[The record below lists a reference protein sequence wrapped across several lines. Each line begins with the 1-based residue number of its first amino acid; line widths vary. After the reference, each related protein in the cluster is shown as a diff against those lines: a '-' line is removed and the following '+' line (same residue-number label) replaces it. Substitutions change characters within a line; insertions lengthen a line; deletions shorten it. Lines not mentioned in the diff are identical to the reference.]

1 MTRGRDYFQ
10 FKQFTVHQ
18 RRDVMR
24 VNTDGV
30 LLGAWTPDVAGRR
43 ILEVGTGT
51 GVIALQLL
59 QRGAQWVDAI
69 DIDLETCLQAR
80 ENAALSPWASQIEV
94 VHSPFQL
101 FAETCDE
108 PYDLVVSNPPYYV
121 DSLPSPNAR
130 RNQMRHALSLPTEDL
145 LGGLELSLSPSGRF
159 VAVFPLAEGSA
170 FVSQAAGVGLYCSR
184 QVAVADKPQG
194 ATKRLLCEFRRERCT
209 PLVEELF
216 IHNADG
222 DYSAE
227 YRALTAPFYLD
238 F

>member
-1 MTRGRDYFQ
+1 MARGRDYFQ
-10 FKQFTVHQ
+10 FKHFTVQ
-18 RRDVMR
+18 QTRDVMR

-30 LLGAWTPDVAGRR
+30 LLGAWTPEVDGRR
-43 ILEVGTGT
+43 ILEIGTGT

-59 QRGAQWVDAI
+59 QRGARWVDAI
-69 DIDLETCLQAR
+69 DIDAEACQQAQ
-80 ENAALSPWASQIEV
+80 ENATASPFASQIEV
-94 VHSPFQL
+94 FHTPFQL
-101 FAETCDE
+101 FAETCE
-108 PYDLVVSNPPYYV
+108 APYELVVSNPPYYV

-145 LGGLELSLSPSGRF
+145 LEGLELCLTPTGRF
-159 VAVFPLAEGSA
+159 VAIFPLAEGSA
-170 FVSQAAGVGLYCSR
+170 FVAQAAGAGFYCSR

-222 DYSAE
+222 EYSAE
-227 YRALTAPFYLD
+227 YRTLTSPFYLD